1 MFSSSKFGKIHIGE
15 RKAPLDCG
23 GSELTDSWRGQDN
36 VWLGALSTHTMNQ
49 TDRIEAVDLKV
60 PVRRAKPR
68 AGFLSASDSVVF
80 AGNKDDLRKVWPHF
94 EIK

>member
-36 VWLGALSTHTMNQ
+36 VWLGALSTHTINQ

-68 AGFLSASDSVVF
+68 AECFTANDGMAF
-80 AGNKDDLRKVWPHF
+80 AGNRSDTRKT
-94 EIK
+94 